1 VNKRGGS
8 LVLFISAPLKELV
21 QRCAFL
27 FLILAAIGIMLLS
40 KSETLVVEKVSTVVI
55 DVFSPV
61 MSVVSQPAATIKNAV
76 KTVHELVNLR
86 QENIQLKRENERL
99 LLAQEAAR
107 RLSSENK
114 VLQTLLKLSPEPK
127 MQFITARV
135 IADSGGA
142 FVRTVIVNT
151 GRRNGVRKGQAAITG
166 EGLAG
171 RVIAVGSRSARVLL
185 VTDISSRVPVLVE
198 TSRNRAILSGDNSS
212 MPQLTFLPANSIVK
226 AGHRI
231 VTSGHGGVFPAG
243 LLVGHI
249 VDAPNGIMR
258 VKPKVNFQKLEYIRL
273 VDSAVI
279 APFKSKSSIKG
290 LPKQAVRK

>member
-1 VNKRGGS
+1 MNKRGGP
-8 LVLFISAPLKELV
+8 LVLFISAPLKALV
-21 QRCAFL
+21 QRFAFL

-40 KSETLVVEKVSTVVI
+40 KNETLVVEKFSTFVI

-61 MSVVSQPAATIKNAV
+61 MNVISQPAATV
-76 KTVHELVNLR
+76 KHAAKTFHELVNLR
-86 QENIQLKRENERL
+86 QENILLKRENERL
-99 LLAQEAAR
+99 LLSQEAAR
-107 RLSSENK
+107 RLTSENK
-114 VLQTLLKLSPEPK
+114 VLQTLLQLSPEPK
-127 MQFITARV
+127 MQLITARV

-185 VTDISSRVPVLVE
+185 VTDINSRVPVLVE
-198 TSRNRAILSGDNSS
+198 ASRDRAILSGDNSS
-212 MPQLTFLPANSIVK
+212 MPQLTFLPASSIVK

-243 LLVGHI
+243 ILVGHI

-258 VKPKVNFQKLEYIRL
+258 VKPKVSFQKLEYLRL
-273 VDSAVI
+273 VDSAII
-279 APFKSKSSIKG
+279 APFKSKSSIKS
-290 LPKQAVRK
+290 LPKQAVQK